1 MSDREVAYV
10 RILHGPHKGGVY
22 VLQGHS
28 VYSIGRA
35 PECQI
40 RIELPS
46 LNLRHAFLTM
56 DEGAWCFRDPQGND
70 NCFVNDIPTRERN
83 LEGGEIIRIGRE
95 IELFFSFNKPAAK
108 GSEKQ
113 PARVEAPPKT
123 HPPTMELPAGIN
135 PAGTTAAPRR
145 DVTQE
150 EVPHP
155 TPQEAVANA
164 QATRLSGIRLVVVD
178 GDPRDIGKEL
188 ILPLE
193 GELFVG
199 RSPDC
204 ALSLHDRKMSRK
216 HCRIERDGDRYR
228 VSDLSSLNGTVVN
241 GLRAASA
248 RFGVGDYIRLGFTV
262 VAVQRVRETAQG

>member
-1 MSDREVAYV
+1 MVSDREVAYV

-22 VLQGHS
+22 VLKGHS

-40 RIELPS
+40 RIDIPK
-46 LNLRHAFLTM
+46 LNLRHAFLTA

-70 NCFVNDIPTRERN
+70 NCYVNDIPTRERN

-95 IELFFSFNKPAAK
+95 IELFFSFNKPQAK

-113 PARVEAPPKT
+113 PARVEIPKT
-123 HPPTMELPAGIN
+123 APPTMELPAGID

-145 DVTQE
+145 QRSQE
-150 EVPHP
+150 EVAHP
-155 TPQEAVANA
+155 TPQERVANE
-164 QATRLSGIRLVVVD
+164 QATRLSEIRLVVVD

-188 ILPLE
+188 ILPIE

-204 ALSLHDRKMSRK
+204 ELSLHDRKMSRK

-241 GLRAASA
+241 GLRSASA
-248 RFGVGDYIRLGFTV
+248 RFGVGDYIRLGFSV
-262 VAVQRVRETAQG
+262 IAVQRVRETAT